1 MSRVILNWF
10 LDVGHIMRH
19 IVKMHVIRIQ
29 QYYSVQLH
37 MQEKVVRH
45 AAEKGLLLM
54 RVKDLPTS
62 GGILSERQKQWMNT
76 APYDSKTENPVLYRL
91 VSTGCYCY
99 QTSVSYRRRGGHWD
113 PPPKKFENYVRIA
126 STATIEYITL

>member
-1 MSRVILNWF
+1 M
-10 LDVGHIMRH
+10 
-19 IVKMHVIRIQ
+19 
-29 QYYSVQLH
+29 
-37 MQEKVVRH
+37 RH

-99 QTSVSYRRRGGHWD
+99 QGFILREGGHWD
-113 PPPKKFENYVRIA
+113 HPPPKKFENYVRIA
-126 STATIEYITL
+126 STATIG